1 MNGGSGETGDRR
13 LNQER
18 LRAQRKNLL
27 KNWINTRSRGDDG
40 FTALHFAAFHGN
52 MSLIRMLVKHG
63 ADVLAINKQGIN
75 MLHVSAQGD

>member
-1 MNGGSGETGDRR
+1 MNGGSGETSSRR

-18 LRAQRKNLL
+18 LRAQRKQLL
-27 KNWINTRSRGDDG
+27 KTWINTSSKGDDG

-52 MSLIRMLVKHG
+52 MNLIRMLVKHG

-75 MLHVSAQGD
+75 MLHVATQGD